1 MRVLGVA
8 GSVFGMAQ
16 IERAV
21 VSSLRFGALQV
32 TVALRGVYVAY
43 KTLFRLEVKRHRL
56 ALILVAAL
64 LVHGFFGIH
73 ARRVAQ
79 SHGMHKAAVETHR
92 DFGGVERHVLIFHVG
107 FAVERGEARVGVVH
121 NRVLRG
127 IFHGRIDA
135 RLARLRLSRVG
146 SETVGREAIGNETV
160 GEGDTGAEAIGG
172 IGGAHDVGPV
182 DVYHRVALRRFFQR
196 VGDRA
201 KHFRLGHGT
210 IPRQGIPRR
219 QQQASRLGRQTK
231 CRQHRAYDNQDFSQI
246 GNNIGCKI
254 TQNN

>member
-1 MRVLGVA
+1 
-8 GSVFGMAQ
+8 MAQ

-146 SETVGREAIGNETV
+146 SETVCDKAVCDETV
-160 GEGDTGAEAIGG
+160 RCEAVRARVCGN
-172 IGGAHDVGPV
+172 VGPV

-196 VGDRA
+196 AGDSGEYRPGRHYA
-201 KHFRLGHGT
+201 IR
-210 IPRQGIPRR
+210 RQGIPRR
-219 QQQASRLGRQTK
+219 QQQASRLGRQAK
-231 CRQHRAYDNQDFSQI
+231 CRQHRAYDEQDFLQI
-246 GNNIGCKI
+246 GSNIGCKI

>member
-1 MRVLGVA
+1 
-8 GSVFGMAQ
+8 MAQ

-64 LVHGFFGIH
+64 LIHGLLCVH
-73 ARRVAQ
+73 ARRIAQ
-79 SHGMHKAAVETHR
+79 SHGMHKVAVETHR
-92 DFGGVERHVLIFHVG
+92 DFVGVERHVLIFHVG
-107 FAVERGEARVGVVH
+107 FAVERGEARVRVVH

-127 IFHGRIDA
+127 IFHGRVDA
-135 RLARLRLSRVG
+135 WLARLRLSRVG
-146 SETVGREAIGNETV
+146 GETVGDKTIRGETV
-160 GEGDTGAEAIGG
+160 RCEAVRAHVGG
-172 IGGAHDVGPV
+172 NVGPV
-182 DVYHRVALRRFFQR
+182 DVYHRVASRRFFQR
-196 VGDRA
+196 VGSNAEHR
-201 KHFRLGHGT
+201 HFRHNA
-210 IPRQGIPRR
+210 IRRQGIPRR
-219 QQQASRLGRQTK
+219 QQKASRLGGQAK

-246 GNNIGCKI
+246 GSYIACKI

>member
-1 MRVLGVA
+1 MLGVA

-32 TVALRGVYVAY
+32 TVALSRVYVAY

-79 SHGMHKAAVETHR
+79 SHSMHKAAVETHR

-107 FAVERGEARVGVVH
+107 FAVERGEARVCVV
-121 NRVLRG
+121 
-127 IFHGRIDA
+127 D
-135 RLARLRLSRVG
+135 
-146 SETVGREAIGNETV
+146 
-160 GEGDTGAEAIGG
+160 D
-172 IGGAHDVGPV
+172 
-182 DVYHRVALRRFFQR
+182 
-196 VGDRA
+196 
-201 KHFRLGHGT
+201 
-210 IPRQGIPRR
+210 
-219 QQQASRLGRQTK
+219 
-231 CRQHRAYDNQDFSQI
+231 
-246 GNNIGCKI
+246 
-254 TQNN
+254 